1 MSDAGGSG
9 YGLSQVEDAR
19 KMAAP
24 ELAYLPRLPEGYRP
38 KIGLIGCGGI
48 SEYHLAAYK
57 ALGLEVVALCD
68 EAEDRAEARRAA
80 FYPGAVVTADYREV
94 LARDDIEVIDAVT
107 HPEERGKIIEASLRA
122 KKHVLSQKPFVTDLA
137 EGMRL
142 VKLADEMSVKLAV
155 NQNGRWAPH
164 FAYVR
169 RAIEAGLLGEVS
181 TADFSLQWDHTW
193 VASTPFDE
201 LRHLILYDFA
211 IHWFDIVTA
220 FFGEREATS
229 VSARIA
235 QRSKQVTKPPMLAH
249 VLIEYPDGQATMSF
263 NAHVKHGQQD
273 ATTVCGEH
281 GTIRSVGPS
290 LSEQRVTLYTDAGAA
305 SPELQGTWFVNG
317 FQGTMAELLCAIAE
331 GREPE
336 TGARGN
342 LRSLALCF
350 AAMASADLGGNPV
363 KPGAVVSAP
372 P

>member
-1 MSDAGGSG
+1 MSGDSG
-9 YGLSQVEDAR
+9 YGLSQVEGA
-19 KMAAP
+19 KEMAAP

-68 EAEDRAEARRAA
+68 AAEDRAEARRAA
-80 FYPGAVVTADYREV
+80 FFPSATVTADYREV
-94 LARDDIEVIDAVT
+94 LARNDVDVIDAAT
-107 HPEERGKIIEASLRA
+107 HPEERVAIVDAALRA
-122 KKHVLSQKPFVTDLA
+122 KKHVLSQKPFVTDLH

-142 VKLADEMSVKLAV
+142 ADLADEMGVKLAV

-164 FAYVR
+164 FAYIR

-193 VASTPFDE
+193 VAGTPFDE
-201 LRHLILYDFA
+201 LHHLVLHDFA

-235 QRSKQVTKPPMLAH
+235 QRSKQVTKPPILAH
-249 VLIEYPDGQATMSF
+249 VLIEYPNGQATMSF

-281 GTIRSVGPS
+281 GTIRSGGPS
-290 LSEQRVTLYTDAGAA
+290 LSEQPVT
-305 SPELQGTWFVNG
+305 
-317 FQGTMAELLCAIAE
+317 
-331 GREPE
+331 
-336 TGARGN
+336 
-342 LRSLALCF
+342 
-350 AAMASADLGGNPV
+350 
-363 KPGAVVSAP
+363 
-372 P
+372 